1 MILKQKKSAER
12 LLRKMQYNE
21 EVNVPT
27 CGRSTMQS
35 STKKGHHNQCTCDFI
50 KWSQKKLHCWGLKQW
65 ESYKTQKYRK
75 NGESRYT
82 IQGIGI
88 NNINLIS
95 GKKFVFAPGC
105 KQSTQ

>member
-1 MILKQKKSAER
+1 M
-12 LLRKMQYNE
+12 
-21 EVNVPT
+21 
-27 CGRSTMQS
+27 
-35 STKKGHHNQCTCDFI
+35 
-50 KWSQKKLHCWGLKQW
+50 
-65 ESYKTQKYRK
+65 QKYRK